1 MAGRRTKTVKNYMRK
16 PWVVIPTY
24 NEIGNVEP
32 LANALLDLAIP
43 ALQVLFVDDNSPD
56 GTGEL
61 LEKLTCRFPGQVNVL
76 HRTGPRGLGHAYG
89 DGFRHALAAGATA
102 LVQMDADF
110 SHQPQEAPHLLADLE
125 TADLVIGSRYVTGGG
140 IDPAWAVQRRVLS
153 SGGNLYARL
162 ILGLRTV
169 QDATGGFR
177 AWRRETLWGIGLE
190 RIHSQGY
197 IFQVETT
204 YVAHRLGYKIVE
216 IPIFFPDRQVGESKM
231 DLKIKIEATLRV
243 WDVWRRHRRLTSQ
256 DRITESQ

>member
-1 MAGRRTKTVKNYMRK
+1 MKNYMQN

-24 NEIGNVEP
+24 NEAGNVAA
-32 LANALLDLAIP
+32 LANALLALAVP
-43 ALQVLFVDDNSPD
+43 TLQVLFVDDDSPD

-61 LEKLTCRFPGQVNVL
+61 LEELTQRFPGRVHAL
-76 HRTGPRGLGHAYG
+76 HRTGPRGLGRAYI
-89 DGFRHALAAGATA
+89 DGFRHVLAKGATA

-110 SHQPQEAPHLLADLE
+110 SHQPQEVPHLFAALE
-125 TADLVIGSRYVTGGG
+125 TADLVVGSRYVAGGS
-140 IDPAWAVQRRVLS
+140 IDPTWAVQRRMLS

-162 ILGLRTV
+162 VLGLRAV

-231 DLKIKIEATLRV
+231 DLKIKVEATLRV
-243 WDVWRRHRRLTSQ
+243 WDVWRRHRRLTLQ
-256 DRITESQ
+256 DRLTESP